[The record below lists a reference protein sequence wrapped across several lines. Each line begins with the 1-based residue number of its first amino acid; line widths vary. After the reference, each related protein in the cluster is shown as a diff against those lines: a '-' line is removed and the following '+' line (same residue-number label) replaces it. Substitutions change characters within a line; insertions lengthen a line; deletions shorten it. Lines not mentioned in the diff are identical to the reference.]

1 MPRAAAIPDATWQA
15 IASRDRRAD
24 GRFVYGVAS
33 TKIFCRPSC
42 PSRRPRRDR
51 VRLFATAVEAEAGG
65 FRACRRCQPAG
76 SPIPSATA
84 RAIERARGLIDA
96 HVDADR
102 DGRLT
107 LSALGTACGISPFH
121 LQRAFQR
128 AFGASPKA
136 YADERRAARLRSRLK
151 QGVPV
156 TTATYD
162 VGYGSSRAVYEQA
175 SRHLGMTPGAYRRGG
190 AGERIRAVVTA
201 TPFGQLLVAA
211 TERGVC
217 RVMLGDDPA
226 ALQAD
231 LAAEFPRADLAAA
244 DAPLRAHV
252 AAIRRQLATAE
263 GEAPPVDV
271 AGTPFEQQ
279 VWRALRAIPYG
290 EVRSYQQVAQAIGRP
305 AAVRAVA
312 RACAANP
319 VALVVPCHRVV
330 RADGTAGGYRWGAGR
345 KAALL
350 AHERGQREALDAA
363 PAGLAEAPRRAQ
375 RRATNGEDGARSHRS
390 GDARR
395 RVGE

>member
-1 MPRAAAIPDATWQA
+1 MPRAATIPDATWRA
-15 IASRDRRAD
+15 IEGRDARAD
-24 GRFVYGVAS
+24 GQFLYGVSS

-51 VRLFATAVEAEAGG
+51 VRLFRTSVDAEAAG
-65 FRACRRCQPAG
+65 FRACRRCQPIGTPA
-76 SPIPSATA
+76 PSATA
-84 RAIERARGLIDA
+84 RAVERARRLIDA

-107 LSALGTACGISPFH
+107 LAALGAACGISPFH

-128 AFGASPKA
+128 TFGASPKA

-151 QGVPV
+151 EGVPV

-175 SRHLGMTPGAYRRGG
+175 GRHLGMTPGAYRRGG
-190 AGERIRAVVTA
+190 AGERIRAVVTP

-211 TERGVC
+211 TARGVC
-217 RVMLGDDPA
+217 RVMLGDDPET
-226 ALQAD
+226 LQAD
-231 LAAEFPRADLAAA
+231 LAAEFPHADLAPA
-244 DAPLRAHV
+244 DAVLRGHV

-263 GEAPPVDV
+263 GDAPPVDV
-271 AGTPFEQQ
+271 GGTPFEQQ

-290 EVRSYQQVAQAIGRP
+290 QVRSYQQVAQAIGRP
-305 AAVRAVA
+305 TAVRAVA

-330 RADGTAGGYRWGAGR
+330 RADGTSGGYRWGADR
-345 KAALL
+345 KTALL
-350 AHERGQREALDAA
+350 EHERARPGGADRP
-363 PAGLAEAPRRAQ
+363 PAGRRA
-375 RRATNGEDGARSHRS
+375 G
-390 GDARR
+390 R
-395 RVGE
+395 RV

>member
-1 MPRAAAIPDATWQA
+1 MLRAAAIPDATWRA
-15 IASRDRRAD
+15 IEGRDRRAD

-51 VRLFATAVEAEAGG
+51 VRLFATASDAQAAG
-65 FRACRRCQPAG
+65 FRPCRRCQPTGAFL
-76 SPIPSATA
+76 PSTTA
-84 RAIERARGLIDA
+84 RAVEQARRLIDA
-96 HVDADR
+96 HVDDDR

-107 LSALGTACGISPFH
+107 LAVLGRACGVSPFH

-128 AFGASPKA
+128 TFGASPKA

-151 QGVPV
+151 EGVPV

-190 AGERIRAVVTA
+190 AGERIRAVVAA

-211 TERGVC
+211 TDRGVC
-217 RVMLGDDPA
+217 RVMLGDDA
-226 ALQAD
+226 KALQAD
-231 LAAEFPRADLAAA
+231 LAAEFPRAELAAP
-244 DAPLRAHV
+244 DATLRGHV
-252 AAIRRQLATAE
+252 AAIRRQLAAAG

-271 AGTPFEQQ
+271 GGTPFEQQ

-330 RADGTAGGYRWGAGR
+330 RADGTSGGYRWGAGR

-350 AHERGQREALDAA
+350 AHEGAHQADSHAA
-363 PAGLAEAPRRAQ
+363 PAGRH
-375 RRATNGEDGARSHRS
+375 GG
-390 GDARR
+390 R
-395 RVGE
+395 RV